1 VSYLDV
7 RGWNVST
14 IAELCVLGWRQSN
27 AVLEK
32 SVEKRGGVS
41 SAVTCAFF
49 LLETDGE
56 EVREESRTKRGAL
69 KTEVH

>member
-1 VSYLDV
+1 MLLGGVSYLDV

-49 LLETDGE
+49 CW
-56 EVREESRTKRGAL
+56 RQ
-69 KTEVH
+69 TERRFGRSPEPNVVP